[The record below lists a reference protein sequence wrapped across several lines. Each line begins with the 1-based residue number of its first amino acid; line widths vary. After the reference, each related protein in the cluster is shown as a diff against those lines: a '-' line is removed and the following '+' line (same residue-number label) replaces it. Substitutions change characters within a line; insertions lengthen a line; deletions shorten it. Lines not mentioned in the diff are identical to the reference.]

1 MVTKGWSRDLAS
13 KARKPADAGYQR
25 AWGWSGRE
33 DSNLRPPEPHS
44 GALPGCA
51 TPRPSLRDE
60 FSTGPREAPR
70 LRTCGRSVS
79 RPWTD
84 DEDAFLRQRYRR
96 RTNAELGRDLGRSS
110 AAVAFRL
117 SSAGLTRRRPWAAKE
132 DEYLRQHHGQMDN
145 RALAKVLRRSEN
157 AVARRMSDLGVR
169 RAFVWTPE
177 ADGRLTAGYTSMTNA
192 ELARILGTTD
202 AVVAHRLHALGL
214 GRGSDE

>member
-1 MVTKGWSRDLAS
+1 
-13 KARKPADAGYQR
+13 
-25 AWGWSGRE
+25 
-33 DSNLRPPEPHS
+33 
-44 GALPGCA
+44 
-51 TPRPSLRDE
+51 
-60 FSTGPREAPR
+60 
-70 LRTCGRSVS
+70 
-79 RPWTD
+79 
-84 DEDAFLRQRYRR
+84 
-96 RTNAELGRDLGRSS
+96 
-110 AAVAFRL
+110 
-117 SSAGLTRRRPWAAKE
+117 
-132 DEYLRQHHGQMDN
+132 MDN